1 MKGTKNIGLI
11 ALAGVILIFVV
22 WGCNGYNGIVKKDVE
37 VTKAWDNV
45 NAEYQNRAN
54 LVENLVETVKGAAD
68 FERQTLTD
76 VVEARAKATSVNFS
90 ADELTPENIA
100 KFQEA
105 QQQMSGA
112 LSRLLVTVEQY
123 PDLKAN
129 QNFLKFQGQLEGIEN
144 DIRASHRTFNTAVAE
159 YNQKVRAF
167 PMNLL
172 AGMFGFSQ
180 KEGFKAEP
188 GAEKAPKVKF

>member
-1 MKGTKNIGLI
+1 MKGTKKIGLI

-129 QNFLKFQGQLEGIEN
+129 QN
-144 DIRASHRTFNTAVAE
+144 
-159 YNQKVRAF
+159 
-167 PMNLL
+167 
-172 AGMFGFSQ
+172 
-180 KEGFKAEP
+180 
-188 GAEKAPKVKF
+188 

>member
-123 PDLKAN
+123 PDLK
-129 QNFLKFQGQLEGIEN
+129 
-144 DIRASHRTFNTAVAE
+144 
-159 YNQKVRAF
+159 
-167 PMNLL
+167 
-172 AGMFGFSQ
+172 SQ
-180 KEGFKAEP
+180 
-188 GAEKAPKVKF
+188 PKLPEISGTTRRN